1 MTASINFLAGFDNVT
16 PLNGSGLA
24 FFNGSFGASLPV
36 GGYNLT
42 TWISDATTPTM
53 GSQSSNL
60 QYLNSASGI
69 VNSATSGI
77 PLTCIPQNV
86 STLHIQFQNSTA
98 VKTQNAKWRFYDR
111 VSISNDPSGVTA
123 YAAQLIHPNIVQDNS
138 GSGNSTWQ
146 QPTGSSVIM
155 SLTSSPGLSGQF
167 VNGVNTSGTIHD
179 FYLAISVSPNS
190 IGAKTF
196 AGYFSLEYL

>member
-1 MTASINFLAGFDNVT
+1 
-16 PLNGSGLA
+16 LNGSGLA

-36 GGYNLT
+36 GGFNLT
-42 TWISDATTPTM
+42 TWISDATTPTQ
-53 GSQSSNL
+53 GSQGNNI
-60 QYLNSASGI
+60 QWYNSASGTI
-69 VNSATSGI
+69 NSATSGI

-86 STLHIQFQNSTA
+86 STLHVQFQNDSV

-111 VSISNDPSGVTA
+111 VNINNNPSGVTA
-123 YAAQLIHPNIVQDNS
+123 YSAQLIHPNIVQDNS
-138 GSGNSTWQ
+138 GSGNGVWQ
-146 QPTGSSVIM
+146 QPTGSSVIH
-155 SLTSSPGLSGQF
+155 SLTCSPGLSGQF
-167 VNGVNTSGTIHD
+167 VAGVNTSGTIHD